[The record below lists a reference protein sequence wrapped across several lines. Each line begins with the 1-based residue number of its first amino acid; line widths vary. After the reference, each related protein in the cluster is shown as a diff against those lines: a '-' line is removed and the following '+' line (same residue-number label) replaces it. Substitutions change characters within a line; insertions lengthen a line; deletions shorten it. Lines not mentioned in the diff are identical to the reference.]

1 MISMSERAQR
11 VAIVY
16 NAFHPCRPQ
25 GEIDDD
31 TSESIIDDVLRIR
44 DVLTERGYH
53 VSCIPFL
60 RSAGNFLKRLTASR
74 PDLAFNLCEGA
85 MGDSRHE
92 MNVCSLIHLSGI
104 PHTGCGPLT
113 LGIALDKAL
122 TKKLLTAEG
131 IPTPSSFV
139 CGEDVPRSL
148 PRGMRYPIFVKPI
161 REDASLGISRNAF
174 VTDRA
179 GLKER
184 CRFIARRYRQPAL
197 VEAYIDGREL
207 NVSIIGN
214 RRPVVLPIS
223 EIDMSRIPDGKPR
236 VCDYRAKWVPE
247 SEEYAATVPLCPAS
261 LPRAT
266 ERSVKEAALAC
277 YRLLSCRGYA
287 RVDIRLSRENVPFV
301 LEVNPNPC
309 IGLDSGIVRS
319 AAAAG
324 MSYPELIHKI
334 ADLALRDEA

>member
-1 MISMSERAQR
+1 MTSRARR

-16 NAFHPCRPQ
+16 NAFHPHNPH
-25 GEIDDD
+25 GEHDDD
-31 TSESIIDDVLRIR
+31 TSECITNDVLRVR
-44 DVLTERGYH
+44 DILVKRGCR

-92 MNVCSLIHLSGI
+92 MSVCSLLGLIGV
-104 PHTGCGPLT
+104 PHTGCGPLA
-113 LGIALDKAL
+113 LGIALDKAF
-122 TKKLLTAEG
+122 TKKLLIAEG
-131 IPTPSSFV
+131 IPTPPSFV
-139 CGEDVPRSL
+139 CDESVPRTL
-148 PRGMRYPIFVKPI
+148 PRGMSYPMFVKPI
-161 REDASLGISRNAF
+161 REDASLGISSKAF

-179 GLKER
+179 GLLER

-197 VEAYIDGREL
+197 VETYIEGREL
-207 NVSIIGN
+207 NASIMGN
-214 RRPVVLPIS
+214 RRPMVLPIS
-223 EIDMSRIPDGKPR
+223 EIDMSRIPDGRPR

-247 SEEYAATVPLCPAS
+247 SEEYATTVPLCPAP
-261 LPRAT
+261 LARAT
-266 ERSVKEAALAC
+266 ERTVKETALAC

-287 RVDIRLSRENVPFV
+287 RVDIRLSPENVPFV

-319 AAAAG
+319 AEAAG
-324 MSYPELIHKI
+324 MSYPELIHRI
-334 ADLALRDEA
+334 ADLALDGDA

>member
-1 MISMSERAQR
+1 MISMRKKARR

-16 NAFHPCRPQ
+16 NAFHTPNPH
-25 GEIDDD
+25 GEPGDD
-31 TSESIIDDVLRIR
+31 TSESIIEDVLRIR
-44 DVLTERGYH
+44 DILMKRGYR
-53 VSCIPFL
+53 VSCVPFL
-60 RSAGNFLKRLTASR
+60 RSAGNFLKRLAASR

-85 MGDSRHE
+85 LGDSRHE

-131 IPTPSSFV
+131 IPTPPSFV
-139 CGEDVPRSL
+139 CGENVPQTL
-148 PRGMRYPIFVKPI
+148 PRGMRYPLFVKPL

-174 VTDRA
+174 VKDRA

-184 CRFIARRYRQPAL
+184 CRYIAKRYRQPAL
-197 VEAYIDGREL
+197 VEAYIEGREL
-207 NVSIIGN
+207 NVSIVGN
-214 RRPVVLPIS
+214 RRPMALPIS
-223 EIDMSRIPDGKPR
+223 EIDMSRIPKGKPR
-236 VCDYRAKWVPE
+236 VCDYRAKWAPE
-247 SEEYAATVPLCPAS
+247 SEEYAATVPVCPAP

-266 ERSVKEAALAC
+266 ERMVKETALAC

-287 RVDIRLSRENVPFV
+287 RVDIRLSRKNVPFV
-301 LEVNPNPC
+301 LEINPNPC
-309 IGLDSGIVRS
+309 IAPDSGIVRS

-324 MSYPELIHKI
+324 ISYPKFIHRI
-334 ADLALRDEA
+334 ADLALRGDA

>member
-1 MISMSERAQR
+1 MISISERARR

-16 NAFHPCRPQ
+16 NAFHPHGPR
-25 GEIDDD
+25 GECDDD
-31 TSESIIDDVLRIR
+31 SSESIVEDVLRVR
-44 DVLTERGYH
+44 DILVERGCL
-53 VSCIPFL
+53 VSCVPFL

-92 MNVCSLIHLSGI
+92 MNVCSLIHLSGV

-122 TKKLLTAEG
+122 TKKLLAADG
-131 IPTPSSFV
+131 IPTPPSFV
-139 CGEDVPRSL
+139 CGRDVPRNL
-148 PRGMRYPIFVKPI
+148 PRGMRYPLFVKPL
-161 REDASLGISRNAF
+161 REDASLGISRKAF
-174 VTDRA
+174 VTDRP

-184 CRFIARRYRQPAL
+184 CRFITRQYRQPAL
-197 VEAYIDGREL
+197 VEAYVEGREL
-207 NVSIIGN
+207 NASIVGN

-223 EIDMSRIPDGKPR
+223 EIDMSRIPEGMPR
-236 VCDYRAKWVPE
+236 VCDYRAKWVPG
-247 SEEYAATVPLCPAS
+247 SEEYATTVPLCPAP
-261 LPRAT
+261 LPRAV
-266 ERSVKEAALAC
+266 ERTVKETALAC

-324 MSYPELIHKI
+324 MSYPDLINRI
-334 ADLALRDEA
+334 ADLALRGDA